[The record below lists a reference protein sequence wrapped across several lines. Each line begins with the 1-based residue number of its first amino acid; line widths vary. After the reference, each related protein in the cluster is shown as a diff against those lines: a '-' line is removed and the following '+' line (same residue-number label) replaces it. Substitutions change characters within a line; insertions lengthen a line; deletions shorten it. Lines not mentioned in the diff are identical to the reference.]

1 MIRPLRTPCCPR
13 CGREL
18 AFAGQSC
25 GCRRRLRALSGL
37 RSAAVYDGP
46 VERAIHR
53 LKYDGWRALAGPLAE
68 LAAAAMTGEDA
79 GVPLVAVP
87 LHPSRAWARGYN
99 QAELLAA
106 ELRRRGTGPSLRGR
120 LIRVRATPT
129 QVGLDRVR
137 RRVNVAGAFAWRGP
151 APAGP
156 VLLVD
161 DVATTGATLDA
172 CAAALRGAGASR
184 VVAVTVARA
193 LT

>member
-1 MIRPLRTPCCPR
+1 MVRAPRRPCCPR

-25 GCRRRLRALSGL
+25 GCRRRLRALGGL
-37 RSAAVYDGP
+37 RSAAIYDGP

-53 LKYDGWRALAGPLAE
+53 LKYDGWRALAAPLAE
-68 LAAAAMTGEDA
+68 LVAPCLEPEDA
-79 GVPLVAVP
+79 GVPILAVP
-87 LHPSRAWARGYN
+87 LHPSRARHRGYN
-99 QAELLAA
+99 QAELLAGH
-106 ELRRRGTGPSLRGR
+106 LRRAAGSPRPPGR
-120 LIRVRATPT
+120 LLRVRATAS

-137 RRVNVAGAFAWRGP
+137 RRDNVAGAFEWRGP
-151 APAGP
+151 ALRGRI
-156 VLLVD
+156 LLVD

-172 CAAALRGAGASR
+172 CAAALRAGGASK